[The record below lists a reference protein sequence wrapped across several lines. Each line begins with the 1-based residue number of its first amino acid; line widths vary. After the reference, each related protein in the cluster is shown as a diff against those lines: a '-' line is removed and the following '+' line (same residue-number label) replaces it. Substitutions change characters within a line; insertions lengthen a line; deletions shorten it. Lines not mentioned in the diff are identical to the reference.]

1 MRNKHVT
8 SRPIVDALA
17 FGSFGKSKDNDKT
30 LARLADFQLD
40 PRSRDNKRK
49 PSISPTF
56 SPNHNRDGNILRQ
69 SLTLANSRPFCLWD
83 VESQRLFFK
92 GEIITTSQKLLR
104 WVFFFSFFFSF
115 GIRRRNFEKRNK
127 KTSYSYLTI

>member
-104 WVFFFSFFFSF
+104 CVFFFLFFFFIWHSKKEL
-115 GIRRRNFEKRNK
+115 REKEK
-127 KTSYSYLTI
+127 KNIV